1 MMIEDCLDDRVGMES
16 PNDTS
21 EEGLCCELV
30 EEDGHLAGEGGDGHL
45 AGGGGDGHLAGGGGD
60 GHLPGGG
67 GQGGGLV
74 DSIWQFVVQ
83 SVLVELS
90 NPGEAKSGNSNQSNR
105 KGEEGKSST
114 VSGASLNKVLS

>member
-1 MMIEDCLDDRVGMES
+1 MDRFDTSPIAWIDWGVEIMFEDCLDDVVGMDS

-21 EEGLCCELV
+21 EEGLGSELV
-30 EEDGHLAGEGGDGHL
+30 GEDGHLA
-45 AGGGGDGHLAGGGGD
+45 
-60 GHLPGGG
+60 GGG

-83 SVLVELS
+83 SVLVGLS
-90 NPGEAKSGNSNQSNR
+90 NAGGGRSGKSNQSNR